1 MPVHFGSD
9 GHEGRGA
16 GGTDDGLN
24 VKGAALRPSLVGRRC
39 RGGGG
44 SSGGIGR
51 HRHVKRRKMTALT
64 SDEQT
69 SPPSYRPVLEAYY
82 VRT

>member
-16 GGTDDGLN
+16 RGTDDGLN

-44 SSGGIGR
+44 SGGIGR